1 MRKRKKWMVTA
12 AGLMGGLL
20 GAIPVCADAVAETVT
35 ETTVTEEY
43 WEEEFTG
50 TEEETREWLEQ
61 RENQEKEEEKKEDE
75 VKEEIIII
83 EEEPRETQSLPER
96 EPAIAAQEEVPEEP
110 EIKQAVREE
119 REEETDLPATDRKP
133 PVIEITGLL
142 PVSDGKKPV
151 CPKISVTDEE
161 MGKEGILVTLD
172 EHSRGRIQTEFSPK
186 RKGSTLSGVL
196 GGISE
201 DGAYRLTVSAEDAA
215 GNQSKVSRFF
225 TVNQAGTRF
234 APRKTEESDGKK
246 FIRLENPDD
255 LKILSC
261 MVNGQESDY
270 VWQEDGIL
278 IDADSWRDD
287 CQVITLE
294 TLDRAGNLSVMEP
307 WVICREN

>member
-12 AGLMGGLL
+12 AGLLGGLL

-50 TEEETREWLEQ
+50 TEEETRKWLEQ
-61 RENQEKEEEKKEDE
+61 WENQEKAKEKKEGE

-83 EEEPRETQSLPER
+83 EEEPQETQSLPDR
-96 EPAIAAQEEVPEEP
+96 EPAIVAQEEIPEEP
-110 EIKQAVREE
+110 EQKQAVREK
-119 REEETDLPATDRKP
+119 EEEEADLPATDQKP

-142 PVSDGKKPV
+142 LASDGKKPV
-151 CPKISVTDEE
+151 CPVISVTDEE
-161 MGKEGILVTLD
+161 MGKEGIFVTLD

-261 MVNGQESDY
+261 MVNGQETDY

>member
-12 AGLMGGLL
+12 AGLLGGLL

-43 WEEEFTG
+43 WAEEFTG
-50 TEEETREWLEQ
+50 TEEETRAWLEQ
-61 RENQEKEEEKKEDE
+61 RKNQEKEEEKKEGE

-83 EEEPRETQSLPER
+83 EEEPQETQSLPDR
-96 EPAIAAQEEVPEEP
+96 EPAIVAQEEIPEEP
-110 EIKQAVREE
+110 EQKQAVREE
-119 REEETDLPATDRKP
+119 EEEEADLPATDQKP

-142 PVSDGKKPV
+142 PASDGKKPV
-151 CPKISVTDEE
+151 CPVISVTDEE
-161 MGKEGILVTLD
+161 MGKEGIFVTLD

-234 APRKTEESDGKK
+234 APRKTEESDGK
-246 FIRLENPDD
+246 
-255 LKILSC
+255 
-261 MVNGQESDY
+261 
-270 VWQEDGIL
+270 
-278 IDADSWRDD
+278 
-287 CQVITLE
+287 
-294 TLDRAGNLSVMEP
+294 
-307 WVICREN
+307 